1 MFNIRLLSRIHAGI
15 LFVCTFRKLVYLSEI
30 FYDITFGDQIEI
42 LYNLNTHNFKLVF
55 KNLIQFHC
63 RKRVIC
69 VLGKTK
75 EDIGK
80 YDVFI
85 TPSDILHLKE

>member
-75 EDIGK
+75 DIGK